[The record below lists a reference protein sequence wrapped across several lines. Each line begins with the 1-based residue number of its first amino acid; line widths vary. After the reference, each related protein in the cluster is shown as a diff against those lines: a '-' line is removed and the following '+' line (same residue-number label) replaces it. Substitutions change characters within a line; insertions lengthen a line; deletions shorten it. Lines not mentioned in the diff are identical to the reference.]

1 MQDLNLSDKR
11 KELGPGMKVGSRGG
25 GRAEKLLWEEEIRGK
40 LGPDTDREREREE
53 TDAAV

>member
-40 LGPDTDREREREE
+40 LGPDTD
-53 TDAAV
+53 